1 MALLR
6 MGAQRPGGPAPDRI
20 TGSLVEAGGV
30 TLRARGGPA
39 FLGERKSAKSHRV
52 PPCLSLSLR

>member
-30 TLRARGGPA
+30 TLRARGDPA
-39 FLGERKSAKSHRV
+39 FLGERS
-52 PPCLSLSLR
+52 PGGCLRTDV